1 MFVCVCARAINTAL
15 SFPCATG
22 SDKSRGFGG
31 KTSSAPLLAVVGFQ
45 WER

>member
-1 MFVCVCARAINTAL
+1 MCARARAINTAL

-31 KTSSAPLLAVVGFQ
+31 KASSALLLAVVGFQ